1 MPFRFSRVWFP
12 VIAPG
17 ALLLSFCLLRSAEA
31 AEGVASKP
39 HWAFVPPAKA
49 DPPAVRDSRWGRTPI
64 DRFILARLEREHVK
78 PAPEADRVTLIR
90 RLSLDLV
97 GLPPTPAEVDDFVGD
112 RSPTAYARL
121 VERLL
126 ASPHFGERW
135 GRHWLDLARYADSSG
150 YQVDRER
157 PWAWVYRDW
166 VINAFNRDQ
175 PFDEFT
181 VEQLAGDLLPNP
193 TPDQLVATGFH
204 RLTLSN
210 HEDGVDAAEFAAK
223 SKVDRV
229 ATTGVAW
236 LGLTLG
242 CAECHS
248 HKYDPISQREF
259 YQIYSF
265 FNAAEEFDAQLPDGR
280 TAYSFR
286 QLASAPPT
294 FVHVRG
300 DFLRHGDQVHPGV
313 LNAINRTVASVGS
326 PPASDETARFRSRLD
341 LARWIVS
348 PDNPLTA
355 RVAVNQIWLHLFGR
369 GLVATTED
377 FGVRGEPPSHLE
389 LLDWLAREFIRSGW
403 SRKQMIRLIV
413 NSSAYRQ
420 SSEVRPELAVRDPEN
435 RLLARQ
441 GRFRLEAEILR
452 DSALAVSGRLNPEV
466 GGRSFR
472 PHLPDDVKWLSTAGA
487 WNWTDDSGPVLQR
500 RSLYI
505 YTQRTVPHPLLPT
518 FDQAGAS
525 EPCTR
530 RERSDNP
537 LQALTLLNNACFVD
551 CARALARRL
560 QPASGGR
567 AHEPIR
573 QAFRQ
578 CLGREPGPKEL
589 QRLEALFAQASAV
602 SSKDAPVVV
611 AQTLLNLDEFLNRE

>member
-1 MPFRFSRVWFP
+1 MSLNLNRIWSP
-12 VIAPG
+12 VIAPCV
-17 ALLLSFCLLRSAEA
+17 LLLSLLLRWPTGATESTMA
-31 AEGVASKP
+31 KP
-39 HWAFVPPAKA
+39 HWAFVPPANVS
-49 DPPAVRDSRWGRTPI
+49 PPAVREMRWGRTPI
-64 DRFILARLEREHVK
+64 DRFILAQLEREHVK

-97 GLPPTPAEVDDFVGD
+97 GLPPSPAEVDDFIAD
-112 RSPTAYARL
+112 RSPTAYVRL

-181 VEQLAGDLLPNP
+181 AEQLAGDLLPNP
-193 TPDQLVATGFH
+193 TPDQMVAAGFH

-210 HEDGVDAAEFAAK
+210 HEDGVDPAEFVAK

-265 FNAAEEFDAQLPDGR
+265 FNAAEEFDTKLPDGR

-286 QLASAPPT
+286 QLASAPKT

-300 DFLRHGDQVHPGV
+300 DFLRHGDEVHPGV
-313 LNAINRTVASVGS
+313 LNAINRTVVADVSS
-326 PPASDETARFRSRLD
+326 PASDDPPRFGSRLD
-341 LARWIVS
+341 LARWIAS

-377 FGVRGEPPSHLE
+377 FGVRGEPPTHPE
-389 LLDWLAREFIRSGW
+389 LLDWLARQFIRSGW

-420 SSEVRPELAVRDPEN
+420 SSDARPELVARDPEN

-487 WNWTDDSGPVLQR
+487 WSWNDDSGPVLQR

-551 CARALARRL
+551 CARALATRL
-560 QPASGGR
+560 QQTANGR
-567 AHEPIR
+567 LHEPIR

-578 CLGREPGPKEL
+578 CVGREPAPAEL
-589 QRLEALFAQASAV
+589 RRLDELFAQASAV
-602 SSKDAPVVV
+602 SSKEAPLVV